1 MPGRSTIDAIFN
13 LRQLQ
18 EKFLGKK
25 KNMYFAFVDLKK
37 AFDRVPRKVLW
48 WAMCKLGIDECII
61 RTVQAMYCNAQSKV
75 RVGSCYSE
83 PINVSVG
90 VHQGSVVSPLLF
102 IIVMEALSIEFRPGC
117 AWELL
122 YADDFV
128 NLDELK
134 EKLKL

>member
-1 MPGRSTIDAIFN
+1 MIFI

-75 RVGSCYSE
+75 RAGSCYSGY
-83 PINVSVG
+83 INVSVG
-90 VHQGSVVSPLLF
+90 VHQGSVLSS
-102 IIVMEALSIEFRPGC
+102 IVHYCYGSTFYRI
-117 AWELL
+117 
-122 YADDFV
+122 
-128 NLDELK
+128 
-134 EKLKL
+134 

>member
-61 RTVQAMYCNAQSKV
+61 RTVQAMYCNACQKF
-75 RVGSCYSE
+75 E
-83 PINVSVG
+83 L
-90 VHQGSVVSPLLF
+90 VVA
-102 IIVMEALSIEFRPGC
+102 I
-117 AWELL
+117 
-122 YADDFV
+122 V
-128 NLDELK
+128 NL
-134 EKLKL
+134 

>member
-37 AFDRVPRKVLW
+37 AFELVPWKVLW

-61 RTVQAMYCNAQSKV
+61 RTVQAMYCNAQSKD
-75 RVGSCYSE
+75 RVGSCYS
-83 PINVSVG
+83 ST
-90 VHQGSVVSPLLF
+90 
-102 IIVMEALSIEFRPGC
+102 
-117 AWELL
+117 
-122 YADDFV
+122 
-128 NLDELK
+128 NL
-134 EKLKL
+134 